1 MADAPPL
8 PAPDVLDPPGALP
21 RLAYAPAE
29 VATVLGLSRSKV
41 MALLG
46 DGTIPSVKI
55 DRSRRV
61 LHTDLVAW
69 LEGLR
74 ADGDA

>member
-1 MADAPPL
+1 MADAPTSPTAHLTDL
-8 PAPDVLDPPGALP
+8 PARPP

-29 VATVLGLSRSKV
+29 VATAVGLSRSKV
-41 MALLG
+41 MALVA
-46 DGTIPSVKI
+46 DGIIPSVKI

-61 LHTDLVAW
+61 LHDDLVAW

-74 ADGDA
+74 GDQS